1 MSISVPLT
9 FSDSEESIILTDRE
23 VISKFPILVRAIESE
38 HPEWATKECRLTS
51 SIPLPFKK
59 NAAEFLFT
67 FVSKFKP
74 VDQDSNDLNIDDYK
88 EANEMKLEEL
98 GDILELSNFMECQ
111 TFMKIMG
118 FVIAQKLNEMRVEDV
133 AQFLGLECFEEQNIF
148 DENDGWIHPAEA
160 NFQ

>member
-67 FVSKFKP
+67 FVPKFKP
-74 VDQDSNDLNIDDYK
+74 VDPDSNDVNINDYQ
-88 EANEMKLEEL
+88 EANEKNLEEL
-98 GDILELSNFMECQ
+98 GHILELANFMECQ
-111 TFMKIMG
+111 TFMKIIG
-118 FVIAQKLNEMRVEDV
+118 FVIAQKLNEMRAEEV
-133 AQFLGLECFEEQNIF
+133 AQFLGVECSPEQLLF
-148 DENDGWIHPAEA
+148 DHNDGWINRAEA